1 MNTNILNTGLYKSNN
16 QGKPED
22 FFKIIIDF
30 VRIVMFNYGY
40 YLGIN
45 RKMKFDLRSFYH
57 GRFIKPS
64 ICKSAR
70 FLNSKE
76 WSS

>member
-1 MNTNILNTGLYKSNN
+1 MNTNILNIGDYKLNN

-45 RKMKFDLRSFYH
+45 RKMKFDLKSFPRDVSVKATYYYEA
-57 GRFIKPS
+57 IILS
-64 ICKSAR
+64 
-70 FLNSKE
+70 
-76 WSS
+76 